1 MLTQEEF
8 STKLKPDI
16 SISKKEN
23 QLPERKLRD
32 WRPKYQ
38 TSRPNTMKPRMLER
52 SKLHSSRTP
61 LMLMLS
67 HTTQQRAH
75 QLPQRKPMT
84 PQLQEQVTV
93 QLQDPEMEPEVQ
105 VQEQVL
111 LTEPYESAHEG

>member
-1 MLTQEEF
+1 MPTQEEF

-16 SISKKEN
+16 LISKKEN

-38 TSRPNTMKPRMLER
+38 TSRPNTMRPRMLER

-84 PQLQEQVTV
+84 PQTV

>member
-1 MLTQEEF
+1 
-8 STKLKPDI
+8 
-16 SISKKEN
+16 
-23 QLPERKLRD
+23 
-32 WRPKYQ
+32 
-38 TSRPNTMKPRMLER
+38 
-52 SKLHSSRTP
+52 
-61 LMLMLS
+61 MLMLS

-111 LTEPYESAHEG
+111 LTEQYESANEGWTYILISEGYPAHIITW